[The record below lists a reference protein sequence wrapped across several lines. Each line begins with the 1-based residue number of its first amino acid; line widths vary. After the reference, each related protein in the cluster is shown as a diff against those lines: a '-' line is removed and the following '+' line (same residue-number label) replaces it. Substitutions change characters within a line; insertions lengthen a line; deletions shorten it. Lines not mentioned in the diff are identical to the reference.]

1 MGETLEISRRTV
13 KNTTRPGQHV
23 GKHGS
28 FRHGINFLLNFVRKT
43 PFELL
48 TRRFHKAEWI
58 LWTPFIKKK
67 RDFSRLRLDF
77 YAILWNRARFG
88 GGASLRSHIH
98 LAGEGLCWHGSLR
111 FHAKSYTLESASYF
125 GGSLSPPPPTSE
137 PRTALSQPFS
147 HLKARRYRINEQL
160 TLDRLSDSNCPKA
173 RGRNRRQIWT
183 TSCHTN

>member
-67 RDFSRLRLDF
+67 ETFRVCASIFTPSCGTALGSVAAPASAPTSTSQVRDCADMAASASTPNRTPSRAP
-77 YAILWNRARFG
+77 AILGDHFP
-88 GGASLRSHIH
+88 LLHQPLSHA
-98 LAGEGLCWHGSLR
+98 LLYL
-111 FHAKSYTLESASYF
+111 
-125 GGSLSPPPPTSE
+125 SLS
-137 PRTALSQPFS
+137 L
-147 HLKARRYRINEQL
+147 I
-160 TLDRLSDSNCPKA
+160 
-173 RGRNRRQIWT
+173 
-183 TSCHTN
+183 

>member
-13 KNTTRPGQHV
+13 KNATRPGQHV
-23 GKHGS
+23 RKHGS

-58 LWTPFIKKK
+58 LWTPLIKK

-88 GGASLRSHIH
+88 GGASQ
-98 LAGEGLCWHGSLR
+98 
-111 FHAKSYTLESASYF
+111 
-125 GGSLSPPPPTSE
+125 PPLPHPPRRWGTVL
-137 PRTALSQPFS
+137 TWQPP
-147 HLKARRYRINEQL
+147 L
-160 TLDRLSDSNCPKA
+160 P
-173 RGRNRRQIWT
+173 RQIVHPRERQLFWGIT
-183 TSCHTN
+183 FPSSTNLWATHCFISAFLSFKGT